1 MEFNRAKNRA
11 ARDRAWQERLDRDP
25 RSDAYQYKVR
35 MEDMANQREIALQ
48 QTRNKGLVDVANRNQ
63 LGATNRE
70 RMSQMGQTGR
80 TGLEQAGMTGR
91 LGNQQDFTT
100 EQNRRK
106 YLQDRINFYST
117 PEYSKDGMQ
126 LLRGG
131 LDPELSREAAL
142 RDMQLSYGGQRE
154 NALSTYTPELGKPL
168 PGNYP
173 QTPLSERPVNTTRQ
187 PLGQATIESNL
198 GNVLG
203 LDKAQNIS
211 NAFNYGL
218 RGVWQGSTDL
228 GQAMINRGIKPAYN
242 WATQK
247 YTGY

>member
-1 MEFNRAKNRA
+1 MRQSTMEFNRAKNRA

-35 MEDMANQREIALQ
+35 MEDMENQREIALQ
-48 QTRNKGLVDVANRNQ
+48 QAKNKGLIDVANRNQ

-142 RDMQLSYGGQRE
+142 RDMQLSYGGQSRGNSAPIESFIDVKGIRTWSNRPETLAQIPNKMPRQDLLQKGMSGQQE
-154 NALSTYTPELGKPL
+154 NLSGDNMEIS
-168 PGNYP
+168 PG
-173 QTPLSERPVNTTRQ
+173 PLSETN
-187 PLGQATIESNL
+187 ES
-198 GNVLG
+198 
-203 LDKAQNIS
+203 I
-211 NAFNYGL
+211 YG
-218 RGVWQGSTDL
+218 S
-228 GQAMINRGIKPAYN
+228 
-242 WATQK
+242 
-247 YTGY
+247 

>member
-1 MEFNRAKNRA
+1 MRQSTMEFNRAKNRA

-35 MEDMANQREIALQ
+35 MEDMENQREIALQ
-48 QTRNKGLVDVANRNQ
+48 QAKNKGLIDVANRNQ

-91 LGNQQDFTT
+91 LENQQDFTT

-126 LLRGG
+126 LLRGE

-142 RDMQLSYGGQRE
+142 RDMQLSYGGQSMGNSVPVESFIDDKGIRTWTNRPETLAQITSKRPQQDLLQKGMSGQPE
-154 NALSTYTPELGKPL
+154 NLASLNSIPNQIPFQRNSMET
-168 PGNYP
+168 
-173 QTPLSERPVNTTRQ
+173 
-187 PLGQATIESNL
+187 
-198 GNVLG
+198 
-203 LDKAQNIS
+203 
-211 NAFNYGL
+211 
-218 RGVWQGSTDL
+218 
-228 GQAMINRGIKPAYN
+228 
-242 WATQK
+242 
-247 YTGY
+247 